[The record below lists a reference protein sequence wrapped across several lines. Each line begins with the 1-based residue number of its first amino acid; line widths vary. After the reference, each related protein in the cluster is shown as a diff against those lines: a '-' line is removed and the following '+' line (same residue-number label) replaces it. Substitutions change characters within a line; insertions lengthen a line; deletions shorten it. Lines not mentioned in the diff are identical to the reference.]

1 MKFKSDHHKIDLH
14 SIDTIGGDKNL
25 YSGCE
30 YASWYV
36 QYVESFVKLLSL
48 QFYNNNQ
55 FKSSKLKIFFK
66 TCNWHIKL
74 NFIPFAG
81 LIP

>member
-1 MKFKSDHHKIDLH
+1 MKFRSDHHKIDLH
-14 SIDTIGGDKNL
+14 SIDTFGGDKNL

-30 YASWYV
+30 YASCYV
-36 QYVESFVKLLSL
+36 QNFESLVELLCL
-48 QFYNNNQ
+48 QFYNNNK
-55 FKSSKLKIFFK
+55 FKSSKFEIFSK

-74 NFIPFAG
+74 NLIPFAG